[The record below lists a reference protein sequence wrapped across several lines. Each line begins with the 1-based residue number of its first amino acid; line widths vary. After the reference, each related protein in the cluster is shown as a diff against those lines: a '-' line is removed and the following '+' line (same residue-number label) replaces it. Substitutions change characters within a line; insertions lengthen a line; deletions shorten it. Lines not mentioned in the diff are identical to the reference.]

1 MTSRA
6 DIAKIEQVHA
16 RGKLAMSVD
25 LLLDKTT
32 GLFFAQVNGKRV
44 EANTKEKAVKL
55 VVRALDEIANVVW
68 REVIVLRVGKERE
81 GDEDDTIV
89 THENSRRVFGSL
101 CSFTYF
107 RRERAANPTNPKKQI
122 EREHPVDFE
131 ARVALVR
138 KRYLKYGGG
147 VSVSSRDA
155 ADARERELRH
165 ERATLMRVEQPWD
178 PHNDQEHELPYTP
191 EAWAGIQRIAQTLR
205 DTQAKLNA
213 FARGATS
220 ESLAQLA
227 AGGGDL
233 FKRLG
238 PVQVPEQTVYQ
249 KQITATFRRQM
260 DAKNH
265 ALMKPRKARS

>member
-32 GLFFAQVNGKRV
+32 GLFFAQVNGKRL

-89 THENSRRVFGSL
+89 THENSRRVFGSS

-138 KRYLKYGGG
+138 KRYLEFGRRSHHG
-147 VSVSSRDA
+147 
-155 ADARERELRH
+155 ADISDVRETELRQ
-165 ERATLMRVEQPWD
+165 ERANMARVEQPWD
-178 PHNDQEHELPYTP
+178 PHNDQEYELPYTP

-213 FARGATS
+213 FAQGATS

-227 AGGGDL
+227 AGGDL
-233 FKRLG
+233 FKQLG
-238 PVQVPEQTVYQ
+238 PAQVPEQTVYQ

-260 DAKNH
+260 DAKSR
-265 ALMKPRKARS
+265 ALVKPRKARS